1 MRTASLFFPGCC
13 EGRRACLAQLLFYSR
28 HTLTEAME
36 SLYPGFDN
44 LSALYNEYAFRALD
58 EAILNY
64 VNYLWETLKIN

>member
-1 MRTASLFFPGCC
+1 M
-13 EGRRACLAQLLFYSR
+13 AQLLFYSR

-58 EAILNY
+58 ESALNY
-64 VNYLWETLKIN
+64 VNYLRETLKINRYCFSIKHCVLWRNK